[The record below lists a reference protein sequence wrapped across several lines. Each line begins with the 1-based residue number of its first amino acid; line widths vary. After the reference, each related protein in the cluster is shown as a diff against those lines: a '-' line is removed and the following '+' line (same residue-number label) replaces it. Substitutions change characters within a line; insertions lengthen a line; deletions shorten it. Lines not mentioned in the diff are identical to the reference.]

1 MTFPQPVT
9 LSVGL
14 WNCRLAVNKAD
25 IIPAFSSQSKIVLA
39 STETWITVDNTATPS
54 APLHRLH
61 FHPTGQGGGTGL
73 LISTTWKFSSDSF
86 PCNYTFFEY
95 HAIPVTNPAKLHL
108 VVIYRPPGHLGNFH
122 DILLPKQNQQHLRHP
137 ETIQNILL
145 SSLSPPTS
153 SSLTADDFASYFNDK
168 LATINN
174 QISTPLTHSQT
185 PPTHIPLF
193 TCFSPLTENE
203 VSEILCASR
212 PTTCPHPPTTGDLT
226 NTVTHS
232 HSHHQ
237 HIPHFWKTSHRFG

>member
-1 MTFPQPVT
+1 MDHSRQHCN
-9 LSVGL
+9 S
-14 WNCRLAVNKAD
+14 
-25 IIPAFSSQSKIVLA
+25 FS
-39 STETWITVDNTATPS
+39 
-54 APLHRLH
+54 PLHRLH
-61 FHPTGQGGGTGL
+61 FCPTGQGGGTGL

-95 HAIPVTNPAKLHL
+95 HAITVTNPVKLHL
-108 VVIYRPPGHLGNFH
+108 VVIYRPPSHLGNFQ
-122 DILLPKQNQQHLRHP
+122 DILLPKQNQQHLRHA

-145 SSLSPPTS
+145 SSLC
-153 SSLTADDFASYFNDK
+153 LTADDFASYFTDK

-203 VSEILCASR
+203 VTEILYASH
-212 PTTCPHPPTTGDLT
+212 PTPTTGDIT

-237 HIPHFWKTSHRFG
+237 HIPHFWKTSHHF